1 MVKQRLLNVLMAGV
15 LVTLGACATGP
26 TQQLLEGANG
36 TGQAGSTSGVPGE
49 GGPDATGLGRDGDL
63 SIDVLDEEGRAG
75 VIAGPAYQDNTIYFD
90 YNSSEIRD
98 EFLPLIIRMAK
109 NLEDNPGKQARLEG
123 HADERG
129 TREYN
134 LALGERRA
142 QEVRNLVL
150 LQGVAEGQVEVIS
163 YGEEKPAMPGGGE
176 AAWELN
182 RRVELVY

>member
-15 LVTLGACATGP
+15 LVMLGACATGP
-26 TQQLLEGANG
+26 TQQLVESADG
-36 TGQAGSTSGVPGE
+36 TGQAGSAAGE
-49 GGPDATGLGRDGDL
+49 GGSDATGLGSDGDL
-63 SIDVLDEEGRAG
+63 SIDVLDEEGRTEI
-75 VIAGPAYQDNTIYFD
+75 VTGPAYRDNTIYFD

-109 NLEDNPGKQARLEG
+109 SLEDSPGKQARLEG

-150 LQGVAEGQVEVIS
+150 LQGVGDGQVDVIS
-163 YGEEKPAMPGGGE
+163 YGEEKPAMPGSGE
-176 AAWELN
+176 ASWELN